1 MRIWIALALVLSAAP
16 ARAGAPAP
24 FLGVRVT
31 QADLVECDETT
42 LDGAVT
48 LTANVPD
55 DGRTWSWAWFS
66 EADDGASFASVGDGQ
81 FALLPTAGDEVLEN
95 TGSLLVG
102 PSLPGALGASY
113 DFLYTVDTY
122 VDGVLVLRSTI
133 TSRCE
138 QGAATPPVFETRL
151 APPSCGPPVTACD
164 VVVLPNATFRLKEG
178 DDGKL
183 TLKASGDAAPVDH
196 FADPTLALA
205 DGGATTAT
213 CFYDSTNGQIGGLFA
228 DAALLNAKDKPLW
241 KRKSSATK
249 VTQRYADPKGE
260 EGALRSLAQTSGAK
274 AKLALTA
281 RGTTFGAAQ
290 FTTDGF
296 YVQQRTVIP
305 RDRVFACT
313 EVYFPPGTIQV
324 DAAKGTVKA
333 KMKIPGCGPGCP

>member
-1 MRIWIALALVLSAAP
+1 MRIWIALALVLFTAP
-16 ARAGAPAP
+16 AHAGAPSP

-31 QADLVECDETT
+31 QADLVDCDATT
-42 LDGAVT
+42 LDGAIT

-55 DGRTWSWAWFS
+55 DGRLWSWAWFS
-66 EADDGASFASVGDGQ
+66 EADDGANFAPAADGA
-81 FALLPTAGDEVLEN
+81 FALASTIGDEVLEN

-113 DFLYTVDTY
+113 DFTYRADTY

-133 TSRCE
+133 STRCNE
-138 QGAATPPVFETRL
+138 GAATPPVFETRL
-151 APPSCGPPVTACD
+151 APPSCGPPVTACIPI
-164 VVVLPNATFRLKEG
+164 VLPNATFRFKEG

-183 TLKASGDAAPVDH
+183 TLKASGDAVPVDH

-213 CFYDSTNGQIGGLFA
+213 CFYDSTNGQIGGVFA

-241 KRKSSATK
+241 KRKASSTR
-249 VTQRYADPKGE
+249 VTQRYADPKGD

-281 RGTTFGAAQ
+281 RGTTFGALQ

-305 RDRVFACT
+305 RDRAFACT

-333 KMKIPGCGPGCP
+333 KTKIPACGPGCP